1 MPDMIVAGG
10 RQLWGNMAIAPEQLD
25 ALRPH
30 LLRFAQ
36 LQLRDPA
43 LAEDVVADSL
53 LAVLEHPERF
63 AGNASLKTYV
73 IGILK
78 HKIVDAIR
86 SGRREVRVSLLAGGA
101 SDEGDLRTDEAVFD
115 TLFAADGHY
124 VTPPS
129 DWGDPDAVLSRRE
142 FFDIL
147 QMCVDR
153 LPPRVGRVFMMREWL
168 ELETDE
174 ICQELEITATNAW
187 ALLYRAR
194 MRLRECL
201 DLHWFGN
208 PPTAA

>member
-1 MPDMIVAGG
+1 
-10 RQLWGNMAIAPEQLD
+10 
-25 ALRPH
+25 
-30 LLRFAQ
+30 
-36 LQLRDPA
+36 
-43 LAEDVVADSL
+43 
-53 LAVLEHPERF
+53 
-63 AGNASLKTYV
+63 
-73 IGILK
+73 
-78 HKIVDAIR
+78 
-86 SGRREVRVSLLAGGA
+86 
-101 SDEGDLRTDEAVFD
+101 VFD
-115 TLFAADGHY
+115 SLFAADGHY
-124 VTPPS
+124 LTPPS
-129 DWGDPDAVLSRRE
+129 DWGSPDAALSRRE

-208 PPTAA
+208 QPAAA

>member
-1 MPDMIVAGG
+1 M
-10 RQLWGNMAIAPEQLD
+10 
-25 ALRPH
+25 
-30 LLRFAQ
+30 
-36 LQLRDPA
+36 QLRDPA
-43 LAEDVVADSL
+43 LAEDVVADTV

-78 HKIVDAIR
+78 HKIIDAIR

-101 SDEGDLRTDEAVFD
+101 SDETDQRTDEAVFD
-115 TLFAADGHY
+115 ALFAADGHY
-124 VTPPS
+124 LTPPS
-129 DWGDPDAVLSRRE
+129 DWGNPDAALSRRE

-194 MRLRECL
+194 MRLRACL

-208 PPTAA
+208 QGAAA

>member
-1 MPDMIVAGG
+1 MT
-10 RQLWGNMAIAPEQLD
+10 IAPEQLD

-43 LAEDVVADSL
+43 LAEDVVADTV

-78 HKIVDAIR
+78 HKIIDAIR

-101 SDEGDLRTDEAVFD
+101 SDETDQRTDEAVFD
-115 TLFAADGHY
+115 ALFAADGHY
-124 VTPPS
+124 LTPPS
-129 DWGDPDAVLSRRE
+129 DWGNPDAALSRRE

-147 QMCVDR
+147 QMCVD
-153 LPPRVGRVFMMREWL
+153 RVFMMREWL

-194 MRLRECL
+194 MRLRACL

-208 PPTAA
+208 QGAAA

>member
-1 MPDMIVAGG
+1 
-10 RQLWGNMAIAPEQLD
+10 MAIAPDQLD

-36 LQLRDPA
+36 LQLRDTA
-43 LAEDVVADSL
+43 LAEDTVADTI

-78 HKIVDAIR
+78 HKIIDAIR
-86 SGRREVRVSLLAGGA
+86 SGRREVRVSLLAGGE
-101 SDEGDLRTDEAVFD
+101 SDEAGLRSDEAVFD
-115 TLFAADGHY
+115 SLFAADGHY
-124 VTPPS
+124 SRPPS
-129 DWGDPDAVLSRRE
+129 DWGDPDAALSRRE
-142 FFDIL
+142 FFDVL

-153 LPPRVGRVFMMREWL
+153 LPPRVGCVFMMREWL
-168 ELETDE
+168 ELETEE
-174 ICQELEITATNAW
+174 ICQELQITATNAW

-208 PPTAA
+208 QPAAA